1 MRSAEPAFLGV
12 KEAADAIRTGMLSPV
27 ELMEACL
34 LQIRALDGDLRAW
47 AHVDAAGALAAA
59 RERES
64 EARAGRLRGPL
75 HGVAVGVKDIF
86 DVAGMPTTGGA
97 RSFAHTRPVADA
109 ASVAR
114 IRAAGAVVLGKT
126 VTTEFAYR
134 DPAPTRNPWNQGHTP
149 GGSSAG
155 SAAAVAAR
163 MVPLAL
169 GSQTVGSVLR
179 PAAYCGVVGFK
190 GTHGLVPV
198 AGVIPLAW
206 SLDHVGALARSVGDT
221 ALAMSVL
228 AGRELQAPAVTAP
241 RLAVAPELAARAS
254 REVAAHLDAVAD
266 AFARAGA
273 TVSKIELPAS
283 FAELAAAGLTVLEAE
298 AAAYHEPSFLEHAA
312 DYSPEM
318 RRLVEAG
325 LRLSATAYVRAN
337 RARLAFREDVM
348 PLLAAHDALLCP
360 TAPAPAPAGL
370 GSTGD
375 GSLCA
380 PWSNAGVPAIT
391 LPSGIASSGLPHAI
405 QLVQA
410 AGASGRLLS
419 VAAWCERVLDFTQ
432 APAPSPSARA

>member
-1 MRSAEPAFLGV
+1 MRSGDIASLAAGEMAEAV
-12 KEAADAIRTGMLSPV
+12 RARTLSPV
-27 ELMEACL
+27 DLVEACL
-34 LQIRALDGDLRAW
+34 TRIRALDGELRAW
-47 AHVDAAGALAAA
+47 AHVDAEGALALA
-59 RERES
+59 REREA
-64 EARAGRLRGPL
+64 EARASRLRGPL
-75 HGVAVGVKDIF
+75 HGVPVGVKDIF

-97 RSFAHTRPVADA
+97 KAFAHTRPTADA
-109 ASVAR
+109 AAVAR
-114 IRAAGAVVLGKT
+114 LRAAGAIVLGKT

-134 DPAPTRNPWNQGHTP
+134 DPAPTRNPWNHGHTP

-206 SLDHVGALARSVGDT
+206 SLDHVGVLTRSVADV
-221 ALAMSVL
+221 ARAMSVL
-228 AGRELQAPAVTAP
+228 AGRDLEPAAVSAP
-241 RLAVAPELAARAS
+241 RLALAPELLSRAS
-254 REVAAHLDAVAD
+254 REVAAQVEAAAD

-273 TVSKIELPAS
+273 TVSKVELPPS
-283 FAELAAAGLTVLEAE
+283 FGDLAAAGLTVLEVE
-298 AAAYHEPSFLEHAA
+298 AAAYHEPWFVKHADQYA
-312 DYSPEM
+312 LEM
-318 RRLVEAG
+318 RRLIEAG
-325 LRLSATAYVRAN
+325 LGVSATAYVTAN
-337 RARLAFREDVM
+337 RARLAFRDDVT
-348 PLLAAHDALLCP
+348 PLLTAHDALLSP

-375 GSLCA
+375 GSLCS

-391 LPSGIASSGLPHAI
+391 LPSGVAPSGLPHAI

-410 AGASGRLLS
+410 AGASSRLLG
-419 VAAWCERVLDFTQ
+419 VAAWCERVLGFTR
-432 APAPSPSARA
+432 APGG

>member
-12 KEAADAIRTGMLSPV
+12 KEAAEAIRTGALSSV
-27 ELMEACL
+27 ELVESCL
-34 LQIRALDGDLRAW
+34 TRIRALDRDVRAW
-47 AHVDAAGALAAA
+47 AHVDAAGALAVA

-97 RSFAHTRPVADA
+97 KAFAHTRPVADA

-114 IRAAGAVVLGKT
+114 IRSAGAVVLGKT

-221 ALAMSVL
+221 ALTMSVL

-241 RLAVAPELAARAS
+241 RLAVAPELSARAS

-266 AFARAGA
+266 TFARAGA

-283 FAELAAAGLTVLEAE
+283 FGELAAAGLTVLEAE

-318 RRLVEAG
+318 RSLVEAG
-325 LRLSATAYVRAN
+325 LRLSATAYARAN

-419 VAAWCERVLDFTQ
+419 VAAWCERVLDFTK
-432 APAPSPSARA
+432 APAPSPSVHA

>member
-134 DPAPTRNPWNQGHTP
+134 DPSPTRNPWNQGHTP

-228 AGRELQAPAVTAP
+228 AGRVLQAPAVTAP

-318 RRLVEAG
+318 RSLVEAG

-337 RARLAFREDVM
+337 RARLAFREDMM

>member
-1 MRSAEPAFLGV
+1 M
-12 KEAADAIRTGMLSPV
+12 
-27 ELMEACL
+27 
-34 LQIRALDGDLRAW
+34 
-47 AHVDAAGALAAA
+47 
-59 RERES
+59 
-64 EARAGRLRGPL
+64 
-75 HGVAVGVKDIF
+75 
-86 DVAGMPTTGGA
+86 
-97 RSFAHTRPVADA
+97 
-109 ASVAR
+109 
-114 IRAAGAVVLGKT
+114 
-126 VTTEFAYR
+126 
-134 DPAPTRNPWNQGHTP
+134 
-149 GGSSAG
+149 
-155 SAAAVAAR
+155 
-163 MVPLAL
+163 
-169 GSQTVGSVLR
+169 
-179 PAAYCGVVGFK
+179 
-190 GTHGLVPV
+190 
-198 AGVIPLAW
+198 
-206 SLDHVGALARSVGDT
+206 
-221 ALAMSVL
+221 
-228 AGRELQAPAVTAP
+228 
-241 RLAVAPELAARAS
+241 
-254 REVAAHLDAVAD
+254 
-266 AFARAGA
+266 
-273 TVSKIELPAS
+273 SKIELPAS

-318 RRLVEAG
+318 RSLVEAG

>member
-1 MRSAEPAFLGV
+1 MRSADLASLGAR
-12 KEAADAIRTGMLSPV
+12 EAAEAVRAGRVSPV
-27 ELMEACL
+27 ELVEACL
-34 LQIRALDGDLRAW
+34 ARMRALDSELKAW
-47 AHVDAAGALAAA
+47 AHVDGEGALAIA

-75 HGVAVGVKDIF
+75 HGVPIGVKDIF

-97 RSFAHTRPVADA
+97 KPFAHTRPSADA

-114 IRAAGAVVLGKT
+114 IGAAGAIVLGKT

-134 DPAPTRNPWNQGHTP
+134 DPAPTRNPWNHGHTP

-163 MVPLAL
+163 MTPLAL

-206 SLDHVGALARSVGDT
+206 SLDHVGVLTRSVGDA

-228 AGRELQAPAVTAP
+228 AGRELEPSAVSAP
-241 RLAVAPELAARAS
+241 RLAVAPELLGRAS
-254 REVAAHLDAVAD
+254 PEVTAHIEAAAD

-283 FAELAAAGLTVLEAE
+283 FRDLAAAGLTVLEAE
-298 AAAYHEPSFLEHAA
+298 AAAYHEPWFGKHADQYGA
-312 DYSPEM
+312 EM
-318 RRLVEAG
+318 RNLIEAG
-325 LRLSATAYVRAN
+325 LRVSATAYVSAN
-337 RARLAFREDVM
+337 RARLAFRDEVM

-375 GSLCA
+375 GSLCS
-380 PWSNAGVPAIT
+380 PWSNTGVPAIT
-391 LPSGIASSGLPHAI
+391 LPSGIAASGLPHAI

-410 AGASGRLLS
+410 AGASSRLLG
-419 VAAWCERVLDFTQ
+419 VAAWCERVLGFTR
-432 APAPSPSARA
+432 APGG

>member
-1 MRSAEPAFLGV
+1 MRSAEPGSLGV
-12 KEAADAIRTGMLSPV
+12 REAAEAVRTGTVSPV
-27 ELMEACL
+27 ELVEACL
-34 LQIRALDGDLRAW
+34 ARIRALDGALRAW
-47 AHVDAAGALAAA
+47 AHVDADGALAVA

-75 HGVAVGVKDIF
+75 HGVPVGVKDIF

-97 RSFAHTRPVADA
+97 RSFAHTRPSADA
-109 ASVAR
+109 AAVAR
-114 IRAAGAVVLGKT
+114 IRAAGAIVLGKT

-134 DPAPTRNPWNQGHTP
+134 DPAPTRNPWNHGHTP

-163 MVPLAL
+163 MATLAL

-190 GTHGLVPV
+190 GTYGLVPV

-206 SLDHVGALARSVGDT
+206 SLDHVGVLARSVADA

-228 AGRELQAPAVTAP
+228 AGRELEPSAVSAP
-241 RLAVAPELAARAS
+241 RLALAPELLGRAS
-254 REVAAHLDAVAD
+254 REVAAHIEAAAD
-266 AFARAGA
+266 TFARAGA
-273 TVSKIELPAS
+273 TVSKIEIPPS
-283 FAELAAAGLTVLEAE
+283 FQDLAAAGLRVLEAE
-298 AAAYHEPSFLEHAA
+298 AAAYHEPWFVKHADQYGA
-312 DYSPEM
+312 EM
-318 RRLVEAG
+318 RSLVEAG
-325 LRLSATAYVRAN
+325 LRLSATAYVSAN

-380 PWSNAGVPAIT
+380 PWSNAGVPAIS
-391 LPSGIASSGLPHAI
+391 LPSGIAASGLPYAI

-410 AGASGRLLS
+410 AGASSRLLG
-419 VAAWCERVLDFTQ
+419 VAAWCERVLGFTRI
-432 APAPSPSARA
+432 PGG

>member
-1 MRSAEPAFLGV
+1 MRSADLSSLGARDAA
-12 KEAADAIRTGMLSPV
+12 EAVRAGRVSPV
-27 ELMEACL
+27 ELVEACL
-34 LQIRALDGDLRAW
+34 ARMRALDSELKAW
-47 AHVDAAGALAAA
+47 AHVDGAGALAVA

-75 HGVAVGVKDIF
+75 HGVPIGVKDIF

-97 RSFAHTRPVADA
+97 KSFAHTRPSADA

-114 IRAAGAVVLGKT
+114 IRAAGAIVLGKT

-134 DPAPTRNPWNQGHTP
+134 DPAPTRNPWNHGHTP

-163 MVPLAL
+163 MTPMAL

-206 SLDHVGALARSVGDT
+206 SLDHVGVLTRSVGDA

-228 AGRELQAPAVTAP
+228 AGRDLEPSAVSAP
-241 RLAVAPELAARAS
+241 RLALAPELLGRAS
-254 REVAAHLDAVAD
+254 GEVTAHIEAVAD

-273 TVSKIELPAS
+273 TVSKVELPAS
-283 FAELAAAGLTVLEAE
+283 FHDLAAAGLTVLEAE
-298 AAAYHEPSFLEHAA
+298 AAAYHEPWFGKHA
-312 DYSPEM
+312 DQYGSEM
-318 RRLVEAG
+318 RSLIEAG
-325 LRLSATAYVRAN
+325 LRVPATAYVSAN
-337 RARLAFREDVM
+337 RARLAFREAVM
-348 PLLAAHDALLCP
+348 PLLAAHDALLSP
-360 TAPAPAPAGL
+360 TAPSTAPEGL
-370 GSTGD
+370 AFTGD
-375 GSLCA
+375 ASLCA
-380 PWSNAGVPAIT
+380 PWSSAGVPSIS
-391 LPSGIASSGLPHAI
+391 LPSAVSAAGLPLAV

-410 AGASGRLLS
+410 AGAEARLLG
-419 VAAWCERVLDFTQ
+419 VAAWCERVLGPMPTPPDL
-432 APAPSPSARA
+432 

>member
-1 MRSAEPAFLGV
+1 MPSADVVALGAHAMA
-12 KEAADAIRTGMLSPV
+12 EAVRARTASPV
-27 ELMEACL
+27 ELVEGCL
-34 LQIRALDGDLRAW
+34 TRIRKLDGELRAW
-47 AHVDAAGALAAA
+47 AHVDAEGALAIA
-59 RERES
+59 REREA
-64 EARAGRLRGPL
+64 EARASRLRGPL
-75 HGVAVGVKDIF
+75 HGVPVGVKDIF

-97 RSFAHTRPVADA
+97 KAFAHTRPTADA
-109 ASVAR
+109 AAVAR
-114 IRAAGAVVLGKT
+114 LRAAGAIVLGKT

-134 DPAPTRNPWNQGHTP
+134 DPAPTRNPWNHDHTP

-169 GSQTVGSVLR
+169 GSQTVGSILR

-206 SLDHVGALARSVGDT
+206 SLDHVGVLTRSVGD
-221 ALAMSVL
+221 AAWAMSAL
-228 AGRELQAPAVTAP
+228 AGRDLEPATVTAP
-241 RLAVAPELAARAS
+241 RLALAPELLSRAS
-254 REVAAHLDAVAD
+254 REVAVQVEAAAD

-273 TVSKIELPAS
+273 TVSKVELPGS
-283 FAELAAAGLTVLEAE
+283 FGDLAAAGLTVLEVE
-298 AAAYHEPSFLEHAA
+298 AAAYHEPWFVKHA
-312 DYSPEM
+312 DQYGLEM
-318 RRLVEAG
+318 RRLIEAG
-325 LRLSATAYVRAN
+325 LGVSATAYVTAN
-337 RARLAFREDVM
+337 RSRLAFRDDVT
-348 PLLAAHDALLCP
+348 PLLSAHDALLSP

-375 GSLCA
+375 GSLCS

-410 AGASGRLLS
+410 AGASTRLLG
-419 VAAWCERVLDFTQ
+419 VAAWCERVLGFTR
-432 APAPSPSARA
+432 APGG